1 MGKSLRFLEDRRQL
15 PQTMTEIQ
23 ELPRIIKK
31 IIDEIMSR
39 AWGWSKAEER
49 IWAHEYGRGRV
60 LARLYMKYKRL
71 ERGYD
76 DDKNDDDNGNEE

>member
-15 PQTMTEIQ
+15 PQTITEIQ
-23 ELPRIIKK
+23 ELQRIIKR

-39 AWGWSKAEER
+39 AWGLSKAEER